1 VSACHH
7 KFEQS
12 VLVGRRVGTDVI
24 DIILPQTTVVGM
36 VVGSKACEGSLDGG
50 GDDTIDGGLDGNA
63 LASLE
68 G

>member
-1 VSACHH
+1 
-7 KFEQS
+7 
-12 VLVGRRVGTDVI
+12 VI